1 MAINMLGVLFI
12 FSLITISTAP
22 LASLALRRSELMAP
36 VARRRAAPPCLVA
49 TFQPSI
55 HRCPPAP
62 TATHPKSS
70 ETHVRCLPNRFVRE
84 KDHRSA
90 HAGKRGNA
98 RCFLLCQRAFLAGF
112 WEVVVGEGARRKKI
126 DRKLGF
132 QFWAKHVLAG
142 FAPGVVA
149 FGSKNHT
156 LIHNTFVPECI
167 FLFGAKTCF
176 ALTMR

>member
-1 MAINMLGVLFI
+1 M
-12 FSLITISTAP
+12 ITISTAP

-49 TFQPSI
+49 TFQSY
-55 HRCPPAP
+55 
-62 TATHPKSS
+62 T
-70 ETHVRCLPNRFVRE
+70 
-84 KDHRSA
+84 D
-90 HAGKRGNA
+90 
-98 RCFLLCQRAFLAGF
+98 
-112 WEVVVGEGARRKKI
+112 ARRRQPPHTRNPQKPTCDAFRTDSYGRKTTGRRTRENGAMPGVFFCANAPSWRVSGRWWWERGREGKKSTESWVSV
-126 DRKLGF
+126 LGETCF
-132 QFWAKHVLAG
+132 GGVRLRG
-142 FAPGVVA
+142 PPGVVA